1 MRHIKKY
8 NEDILNWDDKKP
20 FNIEDYIDIE
30 YIEGCFSNL
39 IDNADVDYETGE
51 DGNKMT
57 HELIFYPDDVV
68 KYRNGN
74 MDRVDETIRHI
85 TEIKDL
91 LDEIKSAISK
101 VQIEYPGLVPNLDIE
116 HSRNKNAEWNELI
129 PILCISVKYTGDSVD
144 KYLKSKK

>member
-51 DGNKMT
+51 D
-57 HELIFYPDDVV
+57 
-68 KYRNGN
+68 GN